1 MEKIKGFAIP
11 FDISHLKRRAD
22 LIEQDGPLLSLYY
35 NDKGDYYLFYWLDCD
50 ATANRWMF
58 CRVDIASLY
67 AYLRGER
74 SLLQVIRELTDGFVW
89 ITDLDAAGRQVW
101 TRAVP
106 LSALPSAYLPADDSF
121 FAFDRRQE
129 LLEETGADRVEVDIP
144 KADKNLFSAL
154 MAKMGW
160 KWSAPNVRKLLDNIA
175 L

>member
-11 FDISHLKRRAD
+11 FDITLLKRRAD

-35 NDKGDYYLFYWLDCD
+35 NDKGDDYLFYWLDSD
-50 ATANRWMF
+50 ATTNRWML
-58 CRVDIASLY
+58 CRVDNATLY
-67 AYLRGER
+67 AYLHGER
-74 SLLQVIRELTDGFVW
+74 SLLQVIRGLTDGFVW
-89 ITDLDAAGRQVW
+89 ITDLDAAGRQVR
-101 TRAVP
+101 TQAVP
-106 LSALPSAYLPADDSF
+106 LSALPPAYLPAADSF
-121 FAFDRRQE
+121 FEFGRRQE

-160 KWSAPNVRKLLDNIA
+160 KWSAPNVRKLIDHIA